1 MAAAAARR
9 VPLER
14 PPSASDNAKVK
25 RQQELMR
32 IQFGANLRRLRTEAG
47 LSQRALAMRAD
58 VSINYI
64 SQSEQG
70 RRGVTIDFLV
80 RVAYHLGISPLD
92 LLSE

>member
-1 MAAAAARR
+1 
-9 VPLER
+9 
-14 PPSASDNAKVK
+14 
-25 RQQELMR
+25 
-32 IQFGANLRRLRTEAG
+32 
-47 LSQRALAMRAD
+47 MRAD